1 MNAQELAR
9 LKWQL
14 KRGPRLTR
22 QGRVEYLRQLIQRT
36 KGTSQ

>member
-1 MNAQELAR
+1 MTSQELAR

-14 KRGPRLTR
+14 KHGPRLTR
-22 QGRVEYLRQLIQRT
+22 QGRAEYLRQLIQRT